1 MEYKRLGDYIRLV
14 DVRNRDLKVTNLL
27 GVSIS
32 KEFMPSIANTIGTD
46 MSVYKIVERGQFA
59 YGPVTSRNGDKVSI
73 ALLNDYDN
81 AIISQAYTVFEVIDH
96 NALSPEYLMM
106 WFKRPEFDR
115 YARFHSHGSAREI
128 FDWNEL
134 CDVLL
139 PIPSIE
145 EQRRIM
151 SEYQTVE
158 QRIQNNEQLIK
169 KLEETAQAIYNHTF
183 VEGIDEENLPKGW
196 RKEKLGEVASVLDFM
211 RKPLSGEER
220 EKIKGVYPYYG
231 AMSIVDYI
239 NDYIFDGTYLL
250 FSEDGANV
258 VDENGFPALQYIW
271 GKFWLNNHAHILQGK
286 DFVSTEY
293 LYCSLKNKYVG
304 DLVTG
309 AAQPKIN
316 QENMCGITMIIGDKA
331 KMEQF
336 NNQVKHIFDYI
347 KNLSEENSHLNSLL
361 SLLTSK
367 LS

>member
-14 DVRNRDLKVTNLL
+14 DVRNRDLKVTNLVGL
-27 GVSIS
+27 TID
-32 KEFMPSIANTIGTD
+32 KAFIPSVANVIGTD
-46 MSVYKIVERGQFA
+46 LSNYKVICQEQFA
-59 YGPVTSRNGDKVSI
+59 CSLMQVSRDGKMPIAMFKDDK
-73 ALLNDYDN
+73 
-81 AIISQAYTVFEVIDH
+81 AIMSPAYPMFEVIDKK
-96 NALSPEYLMM
+96 ALLPQYLMI
-106 WFKRPEFDR
+106 WFSRSEFDR
-115 YARFHSHGSAREI
+115 EASFYAVGGVRGSL
-128 FDWNEL
+128 DWEDFMNMKIP
-134 CDVLL
+134 V
-139 PIPSIE
+139 PSIE
-145 EQRRIM
+145 EQRRIVA
-151 SEYQTVE
+151 EYQTVE

-169 KLEETAQAIYNHTF
+169 KLEDTAQAIYNHTF